1 MDVRFG
7 MLCTEYN
14 KHFLPPGANMA
25 IIVYHHAS
33 GLVLISS
40 NPLPL
45 SLFVRDQ
52 MYNYICNCSYLR
64 LATEALK
71 VSISSL

>member
-1 MDVRFG
+1 

-14 KHFLPPGANMA
+14 KHFLSPGANMA

>member
-1 MDVRFG
+1 

-52 MYNYICNCSYLR
+52 MYNYIRNCSYLR